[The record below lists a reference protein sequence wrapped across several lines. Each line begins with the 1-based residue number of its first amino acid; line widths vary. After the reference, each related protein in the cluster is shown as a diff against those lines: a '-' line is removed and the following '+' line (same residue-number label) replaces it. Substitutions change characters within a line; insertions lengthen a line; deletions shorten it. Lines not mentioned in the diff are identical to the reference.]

1 MGSLLVSI
9 FEAIF
14 ILLLSFHLDL
24 LLGDPSYHYHP
35 IRMMG
40 RTISQLED
48 GLRKQGWHGR
58 VAGILLV
65 ALTAALVTLS
75 YLFLHTLLYHLHP
88 WVALLFDVFI
98 CYSCLALGDLFH
110 HIRPVL
116 HSLEAGDPLQARRQV
131 AMVVG
136 RDVQALDEAAL
147 GRAAVESMAENFVDG
162 FLSPVF
168 WFCFGVSLSLFFNRA
183 TMKAGIILMLLFKL
197 VSTLDSMVGY
207 KNDKYIQFGWAGAR
221 MDDIMNFIP
230 ARLSLPCLFLGALI
244 TGLSP
249 FQGLRVAIRDRLK
262 HDSPNAAHAES
273 FMAGALDIRLG
284 GPTQYPDGLKEKP
297 WLGDGNPNPGVQ
309 AINRTKNVLLASAWV
324 SVFASLCLFLFIYY
338 VKAS

>member
-1 MGSLLVSI
+1 MSV
-9 FEAIF
+9 FEAMF
-14 ILLLSFHLDL
+14 ILLLSFLLDL
-24 LLGDPSYHYHP
+24 LLGDPAYHYHP

-40 RTISQLED
+40 RTISQLEE
-48 GLRKQGWHGR
+48 GLRKHGWHGR
-58 VAGILLV
+58 PAGILLV
-65 ALTAALVTLS
+65 VLTAVFVLLP
-75 YLFLHTLLYHLHP
+75 YLFLHTLLYHVHP
-88 WVALLFDVFI
+88 WVAVIFNVFI

-116 HSLEAGDPLQARRQV
+116 RSLEAEDYHEARRCV
-131 AMVVG
+131 AMIVG
-136 RDVQALDEAAL
+136 RDVSALDAAAL
-147 GRAAVESMAENFVDG
+147 GRAAVETMAENFVDG

-168 WFCFGVSLSLFFNRA
+168 WFSFGVSLSLFINTTA
-183 TMKAGIILMLLFKL
+183 INAGIIFMLLFKV

-207 KNDKYIQFGWAGAR
+207 KNVKYIRFGWAGAF

-244 TGLSP
+244 TGP
-249 FQGLRVAIRDRLK
+249 DPVRGFKVAIRDRLK

-273 FMAGALDIRLG
+273 FMAGALGIRLG
-284 GPTQYPDGLKEKP
+284 GPTRYPDGLKEKP
-297 WLGDGNPNPGVQ
+297 WLGNGNPNPGVK
-309 AINRTKNVLLASAWV
+309 AINRTKNNLLASAWV